1 MDEDETELKT
11 RLEDAAESNS
21 LEGLMDNEEV
31 KALLDDTNIQEL
43 LEDQNLEGMLQ
54 NKNIQEALQNPE
66 LIKAIQSGDLG
77 GLLQN
82 GAGGFLP
89 ADFSLEGL
97 MAGLF
102 FSLVGLAYLR
112 FGKKNQRWP
121 VFFCGLALL
130 IYPYFIYKVTLIVTL
145 GLGLSLAPF
154 VPALLRWLNESE
166 S

>member
-1 MDEDETELKT
+1 MQDEHETELKT
-11 RLEDAAESNS
+11 WLEDAAQSNS
-21 LEGLMDNEEV
+21 LEGLMENEEV
-31 KALLDDTNIQEL
+31 KALLND
-43 LEDQNLEGMLQ
+43 
-54 NKNIQEALQNPE
+54 KNIQEALQNPE
-66 LIKAIQSGDLG
+66 LLKAIQSGDVG

-89 ADFSLEGL
+89 AGFSLEGL

-112 FGKKNQRWP
+112 YGKKNQKWP

-130 IYPYFIYKVTLIVTL
+130 IYPYFIYEVTLIVAL

-154 VPALLRWLNESE
+154 VPALLRWLNES
-166 S
+166 